1 MHNICNLVNLTE
13 FFFHLQTKTEN
24 EQSKTARK
32 PFRCYLEYIMVYGT
46 GHDALETLQ
55 SNFQCTFST
64 EKKMEMNFKE
74 MQFAINR
81 STLHTFEWVAP
92 MQRRLSLLQ
101 LKTL

>member
-1 MHNICNLVNLTE
+1 
-13 FFFHLQTKTEN
+13 
-24 EQSKTARK
+24 
-32 PFRCYLEYIMVYGT
+32 
-46 GHDALETLQ
+46 
-55 SNFQCTFST
+55 
-64 EKKMEMNFKE
+64 MEMNFKE